1 MLGGVFLATK
11 LAWKM
16 IGHCFNGNF
25 FSTFCVHMLWLSIFC
40 QSLSSFF
47 SIEEIL
53 TFSNVGWW
61 DEKNPIFD
69 FAVRKRMG
77 KTSNIVYFF
86 VGFKSFW
93 FDLLLL

>member
-1 MLGGVFLATK
+1 
-11 LAWKM
+11 
-16 IGHCFNGNF
+16 
-25 FSTFCVHMLWLSIFC
+25 
-40 QSLSSFF
+40 
-47 SIEEIL
+47 L
-53 TFSNVGWW
+53 TFSNVCWW